1 MFLIISS
8 ALALAIAPQP
18 ITHSVTVDHQSGP
31 LNATYRADVAVST
44 RQIGISAGTRP
55 STARCLWEARVGVIR
70 EVAREQGPSYARRL
84 DADTRLDGSRPGS
97 CATVARQLERDLQAQ
112 GPAVRAHVVEVAQRD
127 QDRLRAD
134 LRTMTELAQN

>member
-1 MFLIISS
+1 MFTILSS

-18 ITHSVTVDHQSGP
+18 ITHSVTVDHQSVP
-31 LNATYRADVAVST
+31 LNATYKADVAVST

-70 EVAREQGPSYARRL
+70 EVARTEGATYSRRL
-84 DADTRLDGSRPGS
+84 DADTTIEGSRPGS
-97 CATVARQLERDLQAQ
+97 CNTAMRQIERDLQARQ
-112 GPAVRAHVVEVAQRD
+112 DDVRAHVVEVAQRD
-127 QDRLRAD
+127 DQQLRAD